1 MSNRNLRLRKL
12 PWFAVALFILSG
24 ESRNESALILGKFLC
39 MMLQLSAAELLAQ
52 PVLTG
57 SAASH
62 LKTVVIEKTT
72 MSAAAQQKQTAQL
85 FTQDTIRNQ
94 TRLWQGLMLKVQK

>member
-1 MSNRNLRLRKL
+1 MYDVAIIGSGIVGAACAYRL
-12 PWFAVALFILSG
+12 
-24 ESRNESALILGKFLC
+24 SRFN
-39 MMLQLSAAELLAQ
+39 
-52 PVLTG
+52 
-57 SAASH
+57 

-94 TRLWQGLMLKVQK
+94 TRLHGKA